1 MSNQIGVSLSEVSQ
15 HTSTL
20 RASANSSSSE
30 GSAFQS
36 RASGSLSPTA
46 GGAVAGVAQFNAALL
61 DAVLAITATITSL
74 SAFMSNAATQ
84 MDNLDNIGASN
95 ISEFGGMI

>member
-1 MSNQIGVSLSEVSQ
+1 MSTQIGVALSEVSQ

-36 RASGSLSPTA
+36 RASGKP
-46 GGAVAGVAQFNAALL
+46 VCFHIKCRNA
-61 DAVLAITATITSL
+61 D
-74 SAFMSNAATQ
+74 
-84 MDNLDNIGASN
+84 
-95 ISEFGGMI
+95 